1 MFLYGSSG
9 EIRTHGFTDLQS
21 VALGRSATEPYG
33 TSTRI
38 RTLISQLSVATEYKP
53 AVLPLNYR
61 GEKWRRLWESNPLAV
76 SLRRQISNLLHYHPA
91 QSPQN
96 YIVGPL
102 PCLKPTV
109 PPSSFILLITSS
121 KRIGLKSV
129 CSTQTH

>member
-61 GEKWRRLWESNPLAV
+61 GENGGDCGSRTHSPYLYDDRLAICCITILPN
-76 SLRRQISNLLHYHPA
+76 LRKT
-91 QSPQN
+91 